1 MPKQVIQIEVEDQSF
16 KAFVEA
22 FGKFQQALTDAQKK
36 LDEVGK
42 KSDEA
47 GKKGKNSFENFRK
60 ELDSLSRSAQAVL
73 TPLMKIGSVIYDVA
87 KSAASTALSF
97 AKWLAFGAIG
107 SGFGLG
113 GLASSVVNVGG
124 QARSAGMTS
133 GQLRAAKT
141 AYGKFDIDV
150 EGLLSKITEA
160 RSDPSK
166 WAAFQALGVTNPQS
180 GSTAD
185 ILAQVLK
192 GGKARAGEAI
202 AGGGVKDLISPLLG
216 IQELRNL
223 QGLSSERLYEA
234 ARRQKQLAPQYET
247 SERGWQD
254 FFQALQEAGQ
264 QIETSLIKN
273 LITLTPVLSKLA
285 LTISKDLNELLT
297 SKGFHE
303 GLKNFG
309 DLILQFA
316 KYLGSKDF
324 KADILAF
331 GKGLKEMTEA
341 IFDVIQFIRHP
352 LDTTMNWLGGI
363 GASIGSNAFD
373 AMQNLKFSQT
383 GVNKD
388 VASKAGISQ
397 NLLAAQME
405 ILHPQGKGID
415 PSTYE
420 YEARSTAKAL
430 RSTLAKYAKDK
441 DAVLETLAAY
451 NFGGTDPKFMGKI
464 GTANWQNDQRVQ
476 ALTKVPQVNLVIHD
490 ATAGNIFLNAATQ
503 GAY

>member
-223 QGLSSERLYEA
+223 QGLSSERLDEA

-247 SERGWQD
+247 LDPR
-254 FFQALQEAGQ
+254 
-264 QIETSLIKN
+264 
-273 LITLTPVLSKLA
+273 
-285 LTISKDLNELLT
+285 ISK
-297 SKGFHE
+297 
-303 GLKNFG
+303 
-309 DLILQFA
+309 
-316 KYLGSKDF
+316 
-324 KADILAF
+324 
-331 GKGLKEMTEA
+331 
-341 IFDVIQFIRHP
+341 
-352 LDTTMNWLGGI
+352 
-363 GASIGSNAFD
+363 
-373 AMQNLKFSQT
+373 QT
-383 GVNKD
+383 FW
-388 VASKAGISQ
+388 
-397 NLLAAQME
+397 LLA
-405 ILHPQGKGID
+405 
-415 PSTYE
+415 
-420 YEARSTAKAL
+420 
-430 RSTLAKYAKDK
+430 KD
-441 DAVLETLAAY
+441 
-451 NFGGTDPKFMGKI
+451 
-464 GTANWQNDQRVQ
+464 
-476 ALTKVPQVNLVIHD
+476 
-490 ATAGNIFLNAATQ
+490 
-503 GAY
+503 